1 MFDVFH
7 YIGGDVASS
16 VTGDLLPVD
25 GTIKG
30 QQRILRRLLTNP
42 GDYIWHPTYG
52 AGLGAKVG
60 DNTDI
65 PAITALIRAQIRLE
79 SVVSQNPP
87 PTVRV
92 TAIQSG
98 VSVYI
103 GYTDAISKTPQ
114 TLSFDINR

>member
-1 MFDVFH
+1 MRARAKAAGVHIFGIG
-7 YIGGDVASS
+7 IGGDVASS

-92 TAIQSG
+92 TTSNPKRA
-98 VSVYI
+98 
-103 GYTDAISKTPQ
+103 
-114 TLSFDINR
+114 